1 MVDSSASYKKKYL
14 QSLESQ
20 ERIEKQTAFQLDL
33 MRKTL
38 TYVSSASQGLDMQLD
53 ATLLSLRDKMRGA
66 SGAQVVDQME
76 RVQQAVTQF
85 ERARDSENNLA
96 AKRVS
101 ALIKEYLTLQI
112 PNDVSEKLMTFDKN
126 LKKRLSSYR
135 HYPEV
140 LDELATLQ
148 HHALVAA
155 QNPPKS
161 FLQRMR
167 GGKTLKNG
175 DEEEKSPSS
184 EPVKSHVEA
193 NGNDA
198 LVDDKDVDDSI
209 HLEPIDGELIEDKE
223 QEQTDKNCGNTL
235 TQATNNTKTDGCD
248 QQEGTDD
255 GTDEDSYEQVSIR
268 IANTLANLIDR
279 IEPNDLVKH
288 KVDIVRSRIKRGMDW
303 FALAVT
309 LEDIRDILMLRYL
322 QADEEFAAY
331 LKRVSDELN
340 SIRKTLGSVVDSN
353 SEQSAAALVFSDTV
367 TSQVENI
374 KKNMSGN
381 TNITQLKSDV
391 TECLSVIHN
400 ALNDFSKSRTYSDSV
415 NDELLFLME
424 RVKTIESESE
434 HTKKLLEEERRK
446 ATHDSL
452 TELPNR
458 EAYNERAYAEL
469 QRFKRYGRPLT
480 LAVCDIDYFKRVNDT
495 YGHQAGDKVLKLI
508 SSVVASRLRSVD
520 FVGRYGGEEFVILMP
535 ETDVDT
541 AYGVLDKIRATIA
554 KTPFRFKDD
563 PIQITLS
570 FGLASFQE
578 NDTTDDAF
586 TRADKALYG
595 AKDAGRNQCLIAK
608 NDNE

>member
-14 QSLESQ
+14 EALESQ

-53 ATLLSLRDKMRGA
+53 ATLLSLRDKIRGA
-66 SGAQVVDQME
+66 SGAQVMDQME

-112 PNDVSEKLMTFDKN
+112 PSDVSEKLITFDKN

-198 LVDDKDVDDSI
+198 LVDNNDVDDSI
-209 HLEPIDGELIEDKE
+209 NLEPIDGELIEAKE
-223 QEQTDKNCGNTL
+223 QEQTDKNHDSAL

-248 QQEGTDD
+248 QKQGT
-255 GTDEDSYEQVSIR
+255 GEDSYEQVSIR
-268 IANTLANLIDR
+268 IAKTLANLVDR

-353 SEQSAAALVFSDTV
+353 SEQSAAALAFSDTV

-381 TNITQLKSDV
+381 MNITQLKSDV
-391 TECLSVIHN
+391 MECLSVIHN

-434 HTKKLLEEERRK
+434 NTKKLLEEERRK

-535 ETDVDT
+535 ETDADT

-578 NDTTDDAF
+578 NDTTNDVFA
-586 TRADKALYG
+586 RADRALYG

-608 NDNE
+608 DENE

>member
-14 QSLESQ
+14 QALESQ
-20 ERIEKQTAFQLDL
+20 EQIEKQTAFQLDL
-33 MRKTL
+33 MRKML
-38 TYVSSASQGLDMQLD
+38 VYLSSASQGLDMQLD
-53 ATLLSLRDKMRGA
+53 ATLVSLRDKMRGA

-101 ALIKEYLTLQI
+101 TLIQEYLTLQI
-112 PNDVSEKLMTFDKN
+112 PNDISEKLITFDKS
-126 LKKRLSSYR
+126 LKKKLSSYR
-135 HYPEV
+135 HYPQV
-140 LDELATLQ
+140 LDELAKLQ
-148 HHALVAA
+148 HHALVSA
-155 QNPPKS
+155 QNPPES
-161 FLQRMR
+161 FWQRMR
-167 GGKTLKNG
+167 GGKTLKNN
-175 DEEEKSPSS
+175 EEQIPSS
-184 EPVKSHVEA
+184 ESIKSNIESRTCSEVA
-193 NGNDA
+193 NDDHANDNITA
-198 LVDDKDVDDSI
+198 EIRSDELMEHKVQIETDEYPPSNITPHNVSDTLINSREDRSI
-209 HLEPIDGELIEDKE
+209 
-223 QEQTDKNCGNTL
+223 
-235 TQATNNTKTDGCD
+235 
-248 QQEGTDD
+248 
-255 GTDEDSYEQVSIR
+255 DEDSYEQVSMR

-303 FALAVT
+303 FTLAVT
-309 LEDIRDILMLRYL
+309 LEDIHDILMLRYL
-322 QADEEFAAY
+322 QADKEFAAY

-340 SIRKTLGSVVDSN
+340 SIRQTLITVVDN
-353 SEQSAAALVFSDTV
+353 NCEQSAAAAMFSDTV
-367 TSQVENI
+367 TNQVENI
-374 KKNMSGN
+374 KKNMSGD

-391 TECLSVIHN
+391 TECLSVIHS

-424 RVKTIESESE
+424 RVKTMESESE
-434 HTKKLLEEERRK
+434 QTKKLLEEERRR

-480 LAVCDIDYFKRVNDT
+480 LAVCDIDFFKRVNDT

-520 FVGRYGGEEFVILMP
+520 FVGRYGGEEFIILMP
-535 ETDVDT
+535 ETDINS
-541 AYGVLDKIRATIA
+541 AYGVLDKIRASIA
-554 KTPFRFKDD
+554 KTPFHFKDE
-563 PIQITLS
+563 PLQITLS

-578 NDTTDDAF
+578 NDTIEDVF
-586 TRADKALYG
+586 TRADEALYG
-595 AKDAGRNQCLIAK
+595 AKSAGRNQCLIAK
-608 NDNE
+608 DDNK

>member
-1 MVDSSASYKKKYL
+1 MVDSSTSYKAKYL
-14 QSLESQ
+14 QALESQ
-20 ERIEKQTAFQLDL
+20 ERTEKQTAFQLDL

-38 TYVSSASQGLDMQLD
+38 IYLSSASQGLDVKLD
-53 ATLLSLRDKMRGA
+53 GALLSLRDKMRGA

-76 RVQQAVTQF
+76 RVKEAVAQF
-85 ERARDSENNLA
+85 ESARDSENSFA
-96 AKRVS
+96 AQRVS

-112 PNDVSEKLMTFDKN
+112 PNDVSEKLITFDKN

-140 LDELATLQ
+140 LDELAKLQ

-161 FLQRMR
+161 FWQRMR
-167 GGKTLKNG
+167 GGKTLKQG
-175 DEEEKSPSS
+175 EEQVPPSGP
-184 EPVKSHVEA
+184 EGSHVESSA
-193 NGNDA
+193 NNT
-198 LVDDKDVDDSI
+198 LVDNKDIDDNINLESTVD
-209 HLEPIDGELIEDKE
+209 ELIGAKE
-223 QEQTDKNCGNTL
+223 QTQTDRHRDSMTTPTIGNTIMGGHD
-235 TQATNNTKTDGCD
+235 NG
-248 QQEGTDD
+248 GV
-255 GTDEDSYEQVSIR
+255 DEDSYEQVAIR
-268 IANTLANLIDR
+268 IANTLADLVDR
-279 IEPNDLVKH
+279 IEPNDVVKH

-340 SIRKTLGSVVDSN
+340 SIRKTLGAVVDSN
-353 SEQSAAALVFSDTV
+353 SEQSTAAAVFSDAV

-381 TNITQLKSDV
+381 TSITQLKSDV
-391 TECLSVIHN
+391 TECLSVIHS

-415 NDELLFLME
+415 NDELLFLID
-424 RVKTIESESE
+424 RVKTMERESEQ
-434 HTKKLLEEERRK
+434 TKKLLEEERRR

-452 TELPNR
+452 TDLPNR
-458 EAYNERAYAEL
+458 EAYSERAYAEL

-480 LAVCDIDYFKRVNDT
+480 LAVCDIDHFKRVNDT

-535 ETDVDT
+535 ETDVNI
-541 AYGVLDKIRATIA
+541 AHGVLDKIRASIA

-570 FGLASFQE
+570 FGMANFQE
-578 NDTTDDAF
+578 NDTVDHVF
-586 TRADKALYG
+586 TRADKALYD
-595 AKDAGRNQCLIAK
+595 AKAAGRNQCLIAK
-608 NDNE
+608 NEHE